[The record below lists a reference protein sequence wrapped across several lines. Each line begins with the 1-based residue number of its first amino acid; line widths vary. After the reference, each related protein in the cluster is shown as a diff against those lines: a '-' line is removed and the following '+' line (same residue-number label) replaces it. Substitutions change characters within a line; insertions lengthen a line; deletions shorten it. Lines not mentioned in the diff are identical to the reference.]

1 MKIVIAG
8 SRSIT
13 DYATMKKAILASN
26 IWKDYGKKIVVYSG
40 KEPKGVDRLGEEFAT
55 KAGLK
60 IKAKPAKWDDIKAPG
75 AVVRTRRDGKQ
86 YNVLAGFW
94 RNAEMADEADMALI
108 VWDGKSP
115 GSLDMLHQ
123 MRMREKPVILYPL
136 RIAVDMYDSLTAKD
150 VEIILPEGLTPD
162 K

>member
-13 DYATMKKAILASN
+13 SYATVKAAIMASR
-26 IWKDYGKKIVVYSG
+26 IWHDYGSKIVVYSG
-40 KEPKGVDRLGEEFAT
+40 KEPKGVDRLGEEFAA

-60 IKAKPAKWDDIKAPG
+60 VKPFPAKWDDLKAPG
-75 AVVRTRRDGKQ
+75 AVVRTRFDGKQ
-86 YNVLAGFW
+86 YNVKAGFV
-94 RNAEMADEADMALI
+94 RNAEMADKADMALI

-123 MRMREKPVILYPL
+123 MRMRDKPVFLYPL
-136 RIAVDMYDSLTAKD
+136 KIAADMYDSLISKGVD
-150 VEIILPEGLTPD
+150 IIVDEEA
-162 K
+162 